1 MIDNDI
7 RPTQNILKPSF
18 QQKVNRKNLQKKRFE
33 YFDLIEFL
41 VKGYL
46 LHLNLFLIC
55 RLKDVCRNLF
65 LKIRSNSTLAI

>member
-18 QQKVNRKNLQKKRFE
+18 QQKVNRKKLQINSVE
-33 YFDLIEFL
+33 NFDLIEFL

-46 LHLNLFLIC
+46 LHLNLFFIC

-65 LKIRSNSTLAI
+65 L